1 MTYIDY
7 LNSFNRWLEHNHL
20 PLPAQ
25 VLYFRLLD
33 LFNRSGWA
41 EWVSVDNLRML
52 CMVQSESK
60 HTLLRA
66 RDALIEAGFLEY
78 KRGKKNTPGKYK
90 LGIGC
95 IKCTEYGTENGTVY
109 GTENGTENGTHNKT
123 KNKTKN
129 TPPISPPKGD
139 GVACPK
145 YKPEW
150 FERFYELYPRHTAKK
165 EAAKAWDKLKP
176 DLALCRVMEE
186 ALRAQMASEQWKD
199 KTKIPHPSTWLNGAR
214 WTDEMPGAETETRP
228 PRSYHIEVI
237 DGEEVVVYDP

>member
-95 IKCTEYGTENGTVY
+95 IKCTENGTVS
-109 GTENGTENGTHNKT
+109 GTKNGTENGTHNKT
-123 KNKTKN
+123 KNKTKI
-129 TPPISPPKGD
+129 PPYNSPQG
-139 GVACPK
+139 GSAPK

-150 FERFYELYPRHTAKK
+150 FERFYKLYPRHTARQ
-165 EAAKAWDKLKP
+165 AAVKAWDKLKP
-176 DLALCRVMEE
+176 DFQLCKVMEA
-186 ALRAQMASEQWKD
+186 ALLAQMQSAQWQD
-199 KTKIPHPSTWLNGAR
+199 RDCIPHPSTWLNGAR
-214 WTDEMPGAETETRP
+214 WTDEVPDAAQKTGEQHSASRK
-228 PRSYHIEVI
+228 YHLEMI
-237 DGEEVVVYDP
+237 DGEEVVVYDD